1 MRQRYHRQLLLSSVT
16 FCVLI
21 SPLAQAHV
29 QGSTAAG
36 FVTGL
41 GHPWSGLDHIL
52 VMIAVGVWGAQLGRP
67 AIWLLPVVFPM
78 MMAFGGVI
86 GLLGFPF
93 PSVEVG
99 ISLSA
104 IVIGFMV
111 LIEAKANM
119 KLIVTLVGF
128 FALFHGYAHGTE
140 LPEGQNGLLYSLG
153 FVVGTG
159 LLHCVGIGLGL
170 LHRFESGKLILR
182 GAGSLVML
190 MGGVFLWQALA

>member
-1 MRQRYHRQLLLSSVT
+1 MGQKYDRQLLLAT
-16 FCVLI
+16 IAFCALA
-21 SPLAQAHV
+21 SPVAQAHV
-29 QGSTAAG
+29 QGDSAAG
-36 FVTGL
+36 FMTGL

-67 AIWLLPVVFPM
+67 AVWLLPVAFPM
-78 MMAFGGVI
+78 MMAVGGFI
-86 GLLGFPF
+86 GLLGLPF

-104 IVIGFMV
+104 IVLGFMV
-111 LIEAKANM
+111 LTEAKASM
-119 KLIVTLVGF
+119 KLIVSLVGF

-140 LPEGQNGLLYSLG
+140 LPEGQNGLLYSIG

-170 LHRFESGKLILR
+170 LHRFKSGQLILR
-182 GAGSLVML
+182 GAGSVVMM

>member
-1 MRQRYHRQLLLSSVT
+1 MKNINTRQILIVTAFLSLV
-16 FCVLI
+16 F

-29 QGSTAAG
+29 QAGETIG

-41 GHPWSGLDHIL
+41 EHPWSGLDHIL
-52 VMIAVGVWGAQLGRP
+52 VMIAVGIWGAQLGRP
-67 AIWLLPVVFPM
+67 AIWLLPVAFPM
-78 MMAFGGVI
+78 MMAVGGFI
-86 GLLGFPF
+86 GILGLPF

-111 LIEAKANM
+111 LIEAKADM
-119 KLIVTLVGF
+119 KLIVVLVGF
-128 FALFHGYAHGTE
+128 FALFHGYAHGAE
-140 LPEGQNGLLYSLG
+140 LPEGQSGLLYSIG

-159 LLHCVGIGLGL
+159 ILHCVGISMGLI
-170 LHRFESGKLILR
+170 HKFNAGKLILR
-182 GAGSLVML
+182 GAGSVVMM

>member
-1 MRQRYHRQLLLSSVT
+1 MRQNYHRQLLLAIT
-16 FCVLI
+16 AFCALA
-21 SPLAQAHV
+21 SPVAQAHV
-29 QGSTAAG
+29 QGDPAAG

-67 AIWLLPVVFPM
+67 AVWLLPVAFPM
-78 MMAFGGVI
+78 MMAFGGFI
-86 GLLGFPF
+86 GLLGLPF

-111 LIEAKANM
+111 LTEARASM
-119 KLIVTLVGF
+119 KLIVALVGF

-140 LPEGQNGLLYSLG
+140 LPEGQNGLIYSLG

-159 LLHCVGIGLGL
+159 LLHCVGIALGL
-170 LHRFESGKLILR
+170 LHRFKSGQLILR
-182 GAGSLVML
+182 GAGSVVMM

>member
-1 MRQRYHRQLLLSSVT
+1 MMQRQHRQLLLAIIA
-16 FCVLI
+16 FIALA
-21 SPLAQAHV
+21 SPIAQAHV
-29 QGSTAAG
+29 QGDSASG
-36 FVTGL
+36 FTTGL

-67 AIWLLPVVFPM
+67 AVWLLPVAFPM
-78 MMAFGGVI
+78 MMAVGGFI
-86 GLLGFPF
+86 GLLGLPF

-104 IVIGFMV
+104 IVLGFMI
-111 LIEAKANM
+111 LTEARASM
-119 KLIVTLVGF
+119 KLIVSLVGF

-140 LPEGQNGLLYSLG
+140 LPEGQNGLLYSIG

-170 LHRFESGKLILR
+170 LHRFKSGQLILR
-182 GAGSLVML
+182 GAGSVIMM